1 MIDTEVLRLRN
12 LRIAALRAR
21 TLARVLDTDSTSHN
35 SVLAMSAVKLWTVVR
50 IITGQLRAH
59 PYLPYQQ
66 DASPI
71 RLLLDNADAA
81 LKGFTARRQLRPF
94 SVFAQQ
100 LQLVA
105 RELDDVRALTRSQ
118 PLSDALG
125 RSQAQLRRLLQE
137 LALASRAEKGAQGS
151 SRIEANIR
159 PEVTT
164 RALGEVALASDW
176 PYLAI

>member
-21 TLARVLDTDSTSHN
+21 TLARVLDSDSTNHN
-35 SVLAMSAVKLWTVVR
+35 SVLAISAARLWTVVR

-59 PYLPYQQ
+59 PYLPYQR
-66 DASPI
+66 DPSSL
-71 RLLLDNADAA
+71 RVSLENADAS
-81 LKGFTARRQLRPF
+81 LRGFTARHQRRPL
-94 SVFAQQ
+94 SVFAAQ
-100 LQLVA
+100 LQQVA

-125 RSQAQLRRLLQE
+125 RSQLQLRHLLQE
-137 LALASRAEKGAQGS
+137 LALASRGEKAAQGS
-151 SRIEANIR
+151 SRIEANTR
-159 PEVTT
+159 PESRT
-164 RALGEVALASDW
+164 RALGEVASDW

>member
-21 TLARVLDTDSTSHN
+21 TLAKVLDTDSTNHN
-35 SVLAMSAVKLWTVVR
+35 SVLAMSGVKLWNVVR

-66 DASPI
+66 DPSPLRI
-71 RLLLDNADAA
+71 LFENADAS
-81 LKGFTARRQLRPF
+81 LKGFTARRQRRPL
-94 SVFAQQ
+94 SVFTEQ
-100 LQLVA
+100 LLHVA

-125 RSQAQLRRLLQE
+125 RSQLQLRRLLQE
-137 LALASRAEKGAQGS
+137 LTLASRGEQGAQGS
-151 SRIEANIR
+151 SRLDASSRTELQA
-159 PEVTT
+159 
-164 RALGEVALASDW
+164 RASGQVAVASDW